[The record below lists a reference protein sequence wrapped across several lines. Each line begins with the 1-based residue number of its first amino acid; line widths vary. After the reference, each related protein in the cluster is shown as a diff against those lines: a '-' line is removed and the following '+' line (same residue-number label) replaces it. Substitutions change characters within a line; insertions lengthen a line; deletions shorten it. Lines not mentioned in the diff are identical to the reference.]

1 MSICLGI
8 DMAKIT
14 ENKLYFDFYFDFYF
28 CSFDE
33 LIIKLSNFN
42 RIELKSLFPC
52 EIVWFFQF

>member
-14 ENKLYFDFYFDFYF
+14 ENKLYFDFDFCF

-33 LIIKLSNFN
+33 LIIMLSSFN

-52 EIVWFFQF
+52 QIFWFFQF